1 MDSAPGKQLGQPQGE
16 AKIVQ
21 PIDQAEIPR
30 LPAPANGVCLL
41 TVSNLLDSRLASA
54 ESGEKMPERPA
65 SYLGSAMS
73 WAVTKAGAE
82 PGGTVEREFV
92 RYGSGFVKTV
102 PLFMLGKRAAV
113 LTAILYAA
121 DEMRP
126 GDSYGAQGADLL
138 LGTGKGLGTKALFA
152 ATGDW
157 KVNPAIKGLV
167 IGNGS
172 RLLETGLSRH
182 TYVDHKTNLPSWD
195 ATLSNYNKNVFN
207 FKAAATDV
215 VLFSAAH
222 GSTRWLNSSTNN
234 LLDRSRMANVMATGG
249 TFGLFSGS
257 LEELERQHR
266 SGEPT
271 SYLKVLGRGLLKG
284 GLDTVAAIPG
294 GLQARSLQRSEAT
307 KSTTAADQTT
317 PKEVVTEQIN
327 GPQLKDIP
335 IGPAENFAGLSKQL
349 GPTRSAVEKLPAER
363 DTGADPMHAVETPVR
378 VQTVLDAQGRPLAEI
393 VMSEP
398 YAKQL
403 ESVQQIRRA
412 MTGAPP
418 ELKAALAKQLAEHPL
433 RDRMLPED
441 VVHHLQQQPDRSI
454 NRVILHDGPNP
465 FDSGRNI
472 IKDGVADIG
481 RSGPGEITIFKTM
494 SSHPSQAES
503 AGQGILHEWGHE
515 LQNGQPILS
524 RLYESVAPQEPAN
537 HRPYAEVGQENW
549 TVNLTEG
556 LLNPNA
562 SVALAFARQA
572 PVKNLVLTRG
582 LLESLNQTP
591 AAERTPTQKAMYE
604 RALQLQADLTSRAL
618 NALAVGDYKATAI
631 LQIAG
636 VDAGMA
642 ILRTRP
648 HLELAHSG
656 ATDSTVAQLA
666 GLSHF
671 RSVDLRGNPGITDA
685 SAPTLR
691 SWSGLEK
698 VDVTGTSLTG
708 AGLREIARL
717 PKLSDLNAG
726 RTKTGDTPIFSE
738 PPTGLE
744 RLNLA
749 RTGAGDVA
757 IAQLEVATRL
767 RWLMLDGTSVTDAS
781 IPVLARL
788 KALESLNIYQSDI
801 TPDGAARLRGLLPDT
816 KIAH

>member
-16 AKIVQ
+16 AKIVP

-30 LPAPANGVCLL
+30 LPAPENGVCLL
-41 TVSNLLDSRLASA
+41 TISNLLDSRLASA
-54 ESGEKMPERPA
+54 ESGEKMPQRPP

-73 WAVTKAGAE
+73 WAVTTAGAE
-82 PGGTVEREFV
+82 RGGTFEREFV
-92 RYGSGFVKTV
+92 RYGSGLVKTV
-102 PLFMLGKRAAV
+102 PLFMMGKKAAV
-113 LTAILYAA
+113 LTAALYAI

-126 GDSYGAQGADLL
+126 GDSYCAQGADLL

-172 RLLETGLSRH
+172 RLLETGLTRE

-195 ATLSNYNKNVFN
+195 ATVSNYNKNVIN
-207 FKAAATDV
+207 FKAAMTDV
-215 VLFSAAH
+215 VLFTAAY
-222 GSTRWLNSSTNN
+222 GGTRWLNSSTNN

-257 LEELERQHR
+257 LEEMERQR
-266 SGEPT
+266 RNGEQT
-271 SYLKVLGRGLLKG
+271 NYLKVLGRGLLKG

-294 GLQARSLQRSEAT
+294 GLQARALQRSEAT
-307 KSTTAADQTT
+307 KTTDQTT
-317 PKEVVTEQIN
+317 PKEVVTEQVT

-349 GPTRSAVEKLPAER
+349 GPTRNAVEKLPAER

-378 VQTVLDAQGRPLAEI
+378 VQTVSDAQGRPLAEI
-393 VMSEP
+393 VMSES

-403 ESVQQIRRA
+403 EPVQQIRRA

-418 ELKAALAKQLAEHPL
+418 ALKAALAKQLADHPL

-454 NRVILHDGPNP
+454 NRVILHDGANP
-465 FDSGRNI
+465 LDAARNI

-481 RSGPGEITIFKTM
+481 RTGPGEITIFKTM

-515 LQNGQPILS
+515 LQTGQPRLS
-524 RLYESVAPQEPAN
+524 KLYESVAPQEPAN
-537 HRPYAEVGQENW
+537 HRPYAEVAQENL

-562 SVALAFARQA
+562 AVALAFARQA

-591 AAERTPTQKAMYE
+591 AAERTPTQQAMYE
-604 RALQLQADLTSRAL
+604 RALQLQADLTPRAL
-618 NALAVGDYKATAI
+618 NALALGDYKATAI

-642 ILRTRP
+642 ILRSRP

-666 GLSHF
+666 GLTHF

-691 SWSGLEK
+691 SWTGLEK

-717 PKLSDLNAG
+717 PRLSDLNAG

-749 RTGAGDVA
+749 STGAGDVA

-788 KALESLNIYQSDI
+788 KVLETLNIYQSDI
-801 TPDGAARLRGLLPDT
+801 TPDGAARLRELLPRT
-816 KIAH
+816 NIAH